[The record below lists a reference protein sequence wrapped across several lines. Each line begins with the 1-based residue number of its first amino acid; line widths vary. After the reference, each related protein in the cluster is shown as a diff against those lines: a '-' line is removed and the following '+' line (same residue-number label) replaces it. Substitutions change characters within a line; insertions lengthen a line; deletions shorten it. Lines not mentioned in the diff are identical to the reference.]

1 MLFVIHTFFFRYLLN
16 DCHKYLYIVCG
27 YSVMELSKRMQYITP
42 SLTLSITAKI
52 NELLAQG
59 KDVIGFGAGEP
70 DFDTPDNIKNAA
82 IKAIKEGFTKY
93 TAVGGIAELKKAI
106 IQKYEKEYKLSY
118 TIKEVT
124 VSSGGKQVLY
134 NLFFAILNPGD
145 EVIIFSPY
153 WVSYID
159 IVQFAEGK
167 AVVINSSIENEFIP
181 DIEEVKKAINHR
193 TKAIIINSPS
203 NPTGTYFN
211 ERILKELAKILLEH
225 PDILIISDDIY
236 EKLLYDDLRFQNIL
250 SVEPSLKNRTIIV
263 NGVSKTYSM
272 TGWRIGYGLGQ
283 EKIIKA
289 METIQGQS
297 TSNPTSISQK
307 AALEALTGDQSYLDN
322 FKKIFSERRDLIYRI
337 IQSIEK
343 VKVFK
348 PSGAFYIFPDFSEI
362 FQLDNFI
369 KLKQEGESNSM
380 AFSRLLL
387 EQHNVAVVPGI
398 AFGNDN
404 CIRLSYATSEELIRK
419 GTERIGNFVYS
430 LLR

>member
-1 MLFVIHTFFFRYLLN
+1 
-16 DCHKYLYIVCG
+16 
-27 YSVMELSKRMQYITP
+27 MELSKRMQYITP

-52 NELLAQG
+52 NELMAQG
-59 KDVIGFGAGEP
+59 KDIIGFGAGEP
-70 DFDTPDNIKNAA
+70 DFDTPDNIKNAG

-93 TAVGGIAELKKAI
+93 TAVGGIPELKKAI
-106 IQKYEKEYKLSY
+106 IEKYEKEYKLSY

-124 VSSGGKQVLY
+124 VSCGGKQVLY

-167 AVVINSSIENEFIP
+167 AIVINSSIENGFLP
-181 DIEEVKKAINHR
+181 DMEEIKKVINPK

-203 NPTGTYFN
+203 NPTGSYFN
-211 ERILKELAKILLEH
+211 EKILRELANILLEH
-225 PDILIISDDIY
+225 PHILIVSDDIY
-236 EKLLYDDLRFQNIL
+236 EKLLYDGLTFQNIL

-272 TGWRIGYGLGQ
+272 TGWRIGYGLGP

-307 AALEALTGDQSYLDN
+307 AALEALTGDQSYLEN

-337 IQSIEK
+337 LQSIEK

-348 PSGAFYIFPDFSEI
+348 PQGAFYIFPDFSEI
-362 FQLDNFI
+362 FQLDSFI
-369 KLKQEGESNSM
+369 KLKNKDESNSL
-380 AFSRLLL
+380 ALSRLLL
-387 EQHNVAVVPGI
+387 EHHNVAVVPGI

-404 CIRLSYATSEELIRK
+404 CIRLSYATSEEMIRK

>member
-1 MLFVIHTFFFRYLLN
+1 
-16 DCHKYLYIVCG
+16 
-27 YSVMELSKRMQYITP
+27 MELSKRMQYITP

-70 DFDTPDNIKNAA
+70 DFDTPDNIKNAG

-93 TAVGGIAELKKAI
+93 TAVGGIPELKKAI

-118 TIKEVT
+118 SIKEVT
-124 VSSGGKQVLY
+124 VSCGGKQVLY

-181 DIEEVKKAINHR
+181 DIEQVKKAINHR

-203 NPTGTYFN
+203 NPTGTYFS

-250 SVEPSLKNRTIIV
+250 SVEPSLKDRTIIV

-272 TGWRIGYGLGQ
+272 TGWRIGYGLGP

-322 FKKIFSERRDLIYRI
+322 FKKAFSERRDLIYRI

-348 PSGAFYIFPDFSEI
+348 PAGAFYIFPDFSEI

-369 KLKQEGESNSM
+369 KLKHKDESNSI

-404 CIRLSYATSEELIRK
+404 CIRLSYATSEDMIRK